1 MFSVVLPVPCLIM
14 GSSSSLADGEVCRWY
29 RRVLSVLCPARAVF
43 PVCLENAERLR
54 HPLKP
59 RLIPG
64 NSLFPLLQRLQT
76 NRHCSLNG
84 YVRLLKQHQLENKI
98 VGNQRQIF
106 VTLVSILCSA
116 KFQPLVSLWHTEGTN
131 HFCHL
136 VVSCIAAFMFF
147 FVCVLFSF
155 LNSSA
160 EEEVCGNSRQRQNR
174 HGRDIGAAVQGSL
187 EKRMEELEKV
197 RPLDTWIPILN
208 TDLFADVFRHSCLY
222 KSHTATGIHWSIWL
236 YIHWNYIHVID
247 FYDQFSTWR

>member
-43 PVCLENAERLR
+43 SVCLENAERLR

-147 FVCVLFSF
+147 FCVCFILFLEQLCRGGGLWKQQTTTKPSWQRHR
-155 LNSSA
+155 SCSA
-160 EEEVCGNSRQRQNR
+160 EQPGEEDG
-174 HGRDIGAAVQGSL
+174 GAGEGTSSGHMNL
-187 EKRMEELEKV
+187 HLK
-197 RPLDTWIPILN
+197 
-208 TDLFADVFRHSCLY
+208 
-222 KSHTATGIHWSIWL
+222 HWS
-236 YIHWNYIHVID
+236 VC
-247 FYDQFSTWR
+247 WRF

>member
-1 MFSVVLPVPCLIM
+1 MSNNGIILIFGWWRGLQMVPESSVCP
-14 GSSSSLADGEVCRWY
+14 
-29 RRVLSVLCPARAVF
+29 LSCQSRLF
-43 PVCLENAERLR
+43 FVCLENAERLR

-174 HGRDIGAAVQGSL
+174 HGRDIGAAVQSSL

-222 KSHTATGIHWSIWL
+222 SVLEKSHSNWNTLKYLTVHTLKLYPCIWL
-236 YIHWNYIHVID
+236 LWSVQYMKVKV
-247 FYDQFSTWR
+247 R

>member
-43 PVCLENAERLR
+43 LVCLENAERLR

-174 HGRDIGAAVQGSL
+174 HGRDIGAAVQSSL

-197 RPLDTWIPILN
+197 RPLDTWISILN
-208 TDLFADVFRHSCLY
+208 TDLFADVFRHSVL
-222 KSHTATGIHWSIWL
+222 
-236 YIHWNYIHVID
+236 
-247 FYDQFSTWR
+247 